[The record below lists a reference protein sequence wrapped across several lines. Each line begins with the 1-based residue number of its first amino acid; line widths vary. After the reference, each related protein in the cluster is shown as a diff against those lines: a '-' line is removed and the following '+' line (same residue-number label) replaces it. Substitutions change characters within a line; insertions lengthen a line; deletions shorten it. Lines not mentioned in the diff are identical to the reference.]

1 MKKFR
6 PIEFS
11 TYIDKTSSDVYQS
24 LITMNGWNGCF
35 TTGATIDL
43 SSRMINFRWENLG
56 PEKINA
62 ETVGK
67 DLEFE
72 ENKRMS
78 FTWHHESLPE
88 PTRVSFELKEKGTGT
103 IITVKDEG
111 YHQSE
116 KGEFMFMDCSAGW
129 AEFLTLLKIYLETG
143 YRYKNWE

>member
-11 TYIDKTSSDVYQS
+11 TYINKPRAEVYQS
-24 LITMNGWNGCF
+24 LITMDGWNGCF

-43 SSRMINFRWENLG
+43 SSRIIHFRWQNLG

-62 ETVGK
+62 ETEGK
-67 DLEFE
+67 DVEFE
-72 ENKRMS
+72 ENKKMS
-78 FTWHHESLPE
+78 FSWHHNSLPE
-88 PTRVSFELKEKGTGT
+88 PTRVSFELSDKGEGT

-111 YHQSE
+111 YTQSE
-116 KGEFMFMDCSAGW
+116 KGEFMFMDCTAGW

-143 YRYKNWE
+143 YRYKNW

>member
-11 TYIDKTSSDVYQS
+11 TYIHKTRSDVYQS
-24 LITMNGWNGCF
+24 LISMDGWNGCF
-35 TTGATIDL
+35 TTGASIDL
-43 SSRMINFRWENLG
+43 YKKTIHFRWKDLG

-62 ETVGK
+62 ETVGTNV
-67 DLEFE
+67 EFE

-78 FTWHHESLPE
+78 FSWHNESLPE
-88 PTRVSFELKEKGTGT
+88 PTRVNFELTDKGEGT
-103 IITVKDEG
+103 IVTVKDEG
-111 YHQSE
+111 YTQTE

-143 YRYKNWE
+143 YRYKNW

>member
-11 TYIDKTSSDVYQS
+11 TYIHKARPDVYQS

-43 SSRMINFRWENLG
+43 SSKVIHFRWKDLG

-62 ETVGK
+62 ETEGTNL
-67 DLEFE
+67 DYIQ
-72 ENKRMS
+72 NKSMS
-78 FTWHHESLPE
+78 FSWHHKSLPE
-88 PTRVSFELKEKGTGT
+88 PTRVSFELIDKGEGT

-111 YHQSE
+111 YVQTE

-143 YRYKNWE
+143 YRYKNW